1 MQGCRTIESQSS
13 GDWMTEIHVVQRDN
27 RHLYETYFDPYFRL
41 RHDIYVKQ
49 RKWMALD
56 RPDGREI
63 DQFDT
68 EDAVY
73 LFCLDRG
80 QLIGAMRALPTVSP
94 TLMSDI
100 FPYLA
105 VNGPIQRP
113 DVYEL
118 SRVFVIPER
127 RGEHAGPRIEMLLLT
142 AIMEYGISIG
152 LTGFSIVLESWWLPR
167 FERCGW
173 RAHPLGLPQMIDGMS
188 VLAVLVDCDETTWR
202 SLCSQTGRTSPTLTW
217 HGLTDVNRQILP
229 DISLLRSPTVQPTR

>member
-1 MQGCRTIESQSS
+1 LNANQAVDSMP
-13 GDWMTEIHVVQRDN
+13 EIHVVRKDN
-27 RHLYETYFDPYFRL
+27 RHLYEPYFDPYFRL

-56 RPDGREI
+56 RPDGREM

-73 LFCLDRG
+73 LFCIDNG
-80 QLIGAMRALPTVSP
+80 QLIGAMRALPTLLP

-100 FPYLA
+100 FPYL
-105 VNGPIQRP
+105 NIRGPIRRP

-118 SRVFVIPER
+118 SRIFVIPER
-127 RGEHAGPRIEMLLLT
+127 RGEHAGPRVEMLLLT

-152 LTGFSIVLESWWLPR
+152 LTGFTIVLESWWLPR

-173 RAHPLGLPQMIDGMS
+173 KAHPLGLPQMIDGMS
-188 VLAVLVDCDETTWR
+188 VLAVLVDCDDTTWK
-202 SLCSQTGRTSPTLTW
+202 SLCSQIGLTGPTLTW
-217 HGLTDVNRQILP
+217 RGLAGINRQALP
-229 DISLLRSPTVQPTR
+229 DISTLLPPSVQPAR

>member
-1 MQGCRTIESQSS
+1 MP
-13 GDWMTEIHVVQRDN
+13 EIHVVQRDN
-27 RHLYETYFDPYFRL
+27 RHLYEKYFDPYFRL
-41 RHDIYVKQ
+41 RHEIYVKQ

-73 LFCLDRG
+73 LFCLDG
-80 QLIGAMRALPTVSP
+80 NQLIGAMRALPTLQP

-100 FPYLA
+100 FPELA
-105 VNGPIQRP
+105 IRGPVHRA

-118 SRVFVIPER
+118 SRIFVIPER
-127 RGEHAGPRIEMLLLT
+127 RGEHAGPRVEMLLLT

-167 FERCGW
+167 FQRCGW

-188 VLAVLVDCDETTWR
+188 VLAVLVDCDETTWK
-202 SLCSQTGRTSPTLTW
+202 SLCRQIGLTNPTLTW
-217 HGLTDVNRQILP
+217 HGLTDVSRQILP
-229 DISLLRSPTVQPTR
+229 DISLLQSLTVQPVR

>member
-1 MQGCRTIESQSS
+1 MLMVHLDNRAVFP
-13 GDWMTEIHVVQRDN
+13 MPEIHVVRSDN
-27 RHLYETYFDPYFRL
+27 RHLYENYFDPYFRL

-73 LFCLDRG
+73 LFCIDNGR
-80 QLIGAMRALPTVSP
+80 LIGAMRAVPTLLP
-94 TLMSDI
+94 TLMSEI
-100 FPYLA
+100 FPYL
-105 VNGPIQRP
+105 NIRGPIRRA

-127 RGEHAGPRIEMLLLT
+127 RGEHAGPRVESLLLT

-173 RAHPLGLPQMIDGMS
+173 KAHPLGLPHMMDGMS
-188 VLAVLVDCDETTWR
+188 VLAVLVDCDEATWK
-202 SLCSQTGRTSPTLTW
+202 SQCNQIGLREPTLTW
-217 HGLTDVNRQILP
+217 LGLERIRRQALP
-229 DISLLRSPTVQPTR
+229 EIFLPQPPTIQPTQ

>member
-1 MQGCRTIESQSS
+1 LNANQAVVSMP
-13 GDWMTEIHVVQRDN
+13 EIHVVRKDN
-27 RHLYETYFDPYFRL
+27 RHLYEPYFDPYFRL

-73 LFCLDRG
+73 LFCIDNG
-80 QLIGAMRALPTVSP
+80 QLIGAMRALPTFLP

-100 FPYLA
+100 FPYL
-105 VNGPIQRP
+105 NIRGPIRRP

-118 SRVFVIPER
+118 SRIFVIPER
-127 RGEHAGPRIEMLLLT
+127 RGEHAGPRVEMLLLT

-152 LTGFSIVLESWWLPR
+152 LTGFTIVLESWWLPR

-173 RAHPLGLPQMIDGMS
+173 KAHPLG
-188 VLAVLVDCDETTWR
+188 
-202 SLCSQTGRTSPTLTW
+202 PTLTW
-217 HGLTDVNRQILP
+217 RGLAGINRQALP
-229 DISLLRSPTVQPTR
+229 DISTLLPPSVQPAR

>member
-80 QLIGAMRALPTVSP
+80 QLIGAMRALPTVSL
-94 TLMSDI
+94 TLMSDV

-105 VNGPIQRP
+105 VRGPIQRP

-202 SLCSQTGRTSPTLTW
+202 SLCSQAGRTSPTLTW